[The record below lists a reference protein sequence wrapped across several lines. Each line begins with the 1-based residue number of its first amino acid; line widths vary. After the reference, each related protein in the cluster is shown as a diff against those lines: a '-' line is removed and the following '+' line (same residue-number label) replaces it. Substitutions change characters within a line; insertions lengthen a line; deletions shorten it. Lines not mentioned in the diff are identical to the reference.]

1 MSSAELNEEDR
12 AKERYDPL
20 LASNANDHYG
30 GTQTVT
36 RKQNTK
42 YNYLQLVLFIL
53 LIGSIITFTIITL
66 NSDSKNDPSSNNDDN
81 CPSIASLS
89 ADKCNFGPTHHSHLV
104 LPINVD
110 RDRCKLKYSLF
121 FLSHGA
127 TFFCPH
133 MYDVKLLAQIEEDD
147 ARELLCDTHFD
158 ALEKKVSS
166 KVALRPTLPAGGLVA
181 LARGQIKKW
190 KSPVMY
196 WIHNFGKD
204 NDSGPGN
211 GWNLTTVRA
220 NEITTVNILKV
231 LYSAKLEIQP
241 RPSALTYLAH
251 HPVAPLFMNNEKKD
265 LKDLM
270 RRHDYGKDTIIPYN
284 AILSHFIST
293 SGRSGFDHILKV
305 LITNSTTSKPLDP
318 SLLRSTWATFIS
330 IPLLEDA
337 YAERLKIGGKSYAG
351 VLHVYN
357 PKNGLPIDV
366 KITIKVILDY
376 YHGTSDGF
384 AGFGTMCPYKKP
396 YPQSPSTCGM

>member
-158 ALEKKVSS
+158 ALEKKFH
-166 KVALRPTLPAGGLVA
+166 L
-181 LARGQIKKW
+181 KW
-190 KSPVMY
+190 
-196 WIHNFGKD
+196 H
-204 NDSGPGN
+204 
-211 GWNLTTVRA
+211 
-220 NEITTVNILKV
+220 
-231 LYSAKLEIQP
+231 
-241 RPSALTYLAH
+241 
-251 HPVAPLFMNNEKKD
+251 
-265 LKDLM
+265 
-270 RRHDYGKDTIIPYN
+270 
-284 AILSHFIST
+284 
-293 SGRSGFDHILKV
+293 
-305 LITNSTTSKPLDP
+305 
-318 SLLRSTWATFIS
+318 
-330 IPLLEDA
+330 
-337 YAERLKIGGKSYAG
+337 
-351 VLHVYN
+351 
-357 PKNGLPIDV
+357 
-366 KITIKVILDY
+366 
-376 YHGTSDGF
+376 
-384 AGFGTMCPYKKP
+384 
-396 YPQSPSTCGM
+396 